1 MSPYQLAMEIIDQEE
16 IKRGV
21 IFSEDEKQN
30 IVGLAQPYLGGSYGR
45 ETVEYTVR
53 ESIDMMMKHRGE
65 HIKTPYELLSE
76 PITDEMRVEMYKNR
90 NPEQSKK
97 ALERLRKS
105 DYQAYLR
112 AKARLEE

>member
-1 MSPYQLAMEIIDQEE
+1 MSPYKLAMSIINREQT
-16 IKRGV
+16 KRGV
-21 IFSEDEKQN
+21 IFSEEEKQN
-30 IVGLAQPYLGGSYGR
+30 ILGLSQPYLGGLYGM
-45 ETVEYTVR
+45 EAVEYTIM

-76 PITDEMRVEMYKNR
+76 PITDEMRVEIYKNR

-112 AKARLEE
+112 A